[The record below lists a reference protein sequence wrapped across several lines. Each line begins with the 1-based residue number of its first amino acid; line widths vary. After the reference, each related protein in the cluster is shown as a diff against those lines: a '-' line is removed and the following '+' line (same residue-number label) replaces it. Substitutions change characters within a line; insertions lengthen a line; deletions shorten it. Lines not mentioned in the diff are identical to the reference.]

1 MGHIP
6 PSCHSSDATDM
17 SHKGSQNQQR
27 HTGSAAFPR
36 GLPNNE
42 CLHETAMTGVSW
54 NACDLKIMN
63 SNLKSSGNT
72 LHRSHGW
79 QTAHVF
85 TSRLSTFELHGLE
98 SVHLLLSSVYF
109 QGRLVSDRNEHL
121 RPLREKEYS
130 QFWPDQSLREISWHC
145 MTFPLHGA
153 KSQGTRVSYVPYE
166 SAHWDDNVTGL
177 PDPAFCRCTAICMYF
192 QFFLWARQSEN
203 DTRYDERVGVWDRTH
218 LSLPSV
224 PQRHRPQTGPGRA
237 KSSRTWS
244 ADTPGLGWR
253 NAGCSN

>member
-17 SHKGSQNQQR
+17 SHKGSQNQRR

-42 CLHETAMTGVSW
+42 CLHETAMTGMSW

-63 SNLKSSGNT
+63 SNLKSSVNT
-72 LHRSHGW
+72 LQRSHGW

-85 TSRLSTFELHGLE
+85 TSRLNTFELHGLE
-98 SVHLLLSSVYF
+98 SIQRLLSSVYF
-109 QGRLVSDRNEHL
+109 RGRRFSDRNERL
-121 RPLREKEYS
+121 RPLWEKEYS

-153 KSQGTRVSYVPYE
+153 KSQGTRVSYGAVWECP
-166 SAHWDDNVTGL
+166 
-177 PDPAFCRCTAICMYF
+177 
-192 QFFLWARQSEN
+192 LW
-203 DTRYDERVGVWDRTH
+203 W
-218 LSLPSV
+218 
-224 PQRHRPQTGPGRA
+224 
-237 KSSRTWS
+237 
-244 ADTPGLGWR
+244 
-253 NAGCSN
+253 

>member
-17 SHKGSQNQQR
+17 SHKGSQNQRR

-42 CLHETAMTGVSW
+42 CLHETAMTGMSW

-63 SNLKSSGNT
+63 SNLKKLCEHTAT
-72 LHRSHGW
+72 LTWVTDCTRFHESAEYFWASWTRKYS
-79 QTAHVF
+79 AF
-85 TSRLSTFELHGLE
+85 TLE
-98 SVHLLLSSVYF
+98 RLLSREAFLWPEWTSSSFVGERIF
-109 QGRLVSDRNEHL
+109 TVLTWSIPQRDFLAVHDFSTAWCQIPGDQGVIWCR
-121 RPLREKEYS
+121 
-130 QFWPDQSLREISWHC
+130 
-145 MTFPLHGA
+145 M
-153 KSQGTRVSYVPYE
+153 RVPTVMIMLLACQILP
-166 SAHWDDNVTGL
+166 SAVAL
-177 PDPAFCRCTAICMYF
+177 LSACF

-203 DTRYDERVGVWDRTH
+203 DTRYDETVGVWDRTH

-224 PQRHRPQTGPGRA
+224 PQRHRPRTGPGQA